1 MKNFIISEEERV
13 KILEMHKK
21 ATSNQYLKEQEDTQ
35 STTASSG
42 AKIFIKAGLPVSKEA
57 NLELSKHEFLTL
69 GSFGSMLKSYYNDPG
84 YGAGIV
90 GKPLFYLNNTNINPT
105 QQSGT
110 NNLSGEHA
118 GVDNT
123 NLRKTP
129 IVQSIYIGQGLSGKY
144 FCYVFTSKQAIFA
157 KTKLIDLSKNDG
169 TGNTNIPIKHP
180 GTNFEVY
187 PYNEKNF
194 PTTGGGD
201 TTYFG
206 KNGGRDIDKLRVVGY
221 DYYIDLSG
229 TDLLSI
235 YDSKQQKIGFIPKVA
250 INLTNN
256 TNGVMFGVDIR

>member
-1 MKNFIISEEERV
+1 MKNFIISEEERT

-21 ATSNQYLKEQEDTQ
+21 ATSKQYLKEQDEDPGGGSTLIQ
-35 STTASSG
+35 SLS
-42 AKIFIKAGLPVSKEA
+42 KYGLPISKEA
-57 NLELSKHEFLTL
+57 NLELNKNGFLTL
-69 GSFGSMLKSYYNDPG
+69 GGFGSLLKSYYNDPG

-90 GKPLFYLNNTNINPT
+90 GKPLFYLNNTNISTT

-129 IVQSIYIGQGLSGKY
+129 IVQSIYIGQGLTGKY
-144 FCYVFTSKQAIFA
+144 FCYVFTSKQAVFA
-157 KTKLIDLSKNDG
+157 KSALINLSKTNG
-169 TGNTNIPIKHP
+169 SGNTNQPLQQS
-180 GTNFEVY
+180 GTNFKVL
-187 PYNEKNF
+187 PYNEKNQ
-194 PTTGGGD
+194 PTTSGGD
-201 TTYFG
+201 TTYFAKNNGNDVG
-206 KNGGRDIDKLRVVGY
+206 KLGVVGY

-229 TDLLSI
+229 ADQLPI

-256 TNGVMFGVDIR
+256 ANGVMFGVDIR